1 MRVIAGS
8 ARGRPLLA
16 PPGTATRPTSDR
28 VRGAIFDML
37 TAAGAHFSRVLD
49 LYAGSGALGIEA
61 LSRDEGACDFVEG
74 DARACVA
81 IRRNLASLDMEERA
95 HVHQM
100 AVARALPQLPGPYTL
115 VLIDPP
121 YADAEQAAFLL
132 DAWAAPERLD
142 VGAIIVLEH
151 SRRTAAPE
159 RLGTLPLFRQ
169 RRHGDTM
176 IAVYAAAEA

>member
-8 ARGRPLLA
+8 ARGRPLSA

-28 VRGAIFDML
+28 VRGAMFDIL
-37 TAAGAHFSRVLD
+37 AAAGADFSRVLD

-61 LSRDEGACDFVEG
+61 LSRNDGACDFVEG
-74 DARACVA
+74 DARACGA
-81 IRRNLASLDMEERA
+81 IRRNLASLGMEERA
-95 HVHQM
+95 HVYQM
-100 AVARALPQLPGPYTL
+100 AVARALRELPGPYTL
-115 VLIDPP
+115 VLMDPP
-121 YADAEQAAFLL
+121 YADEEAVSLL
-132 DAWAAPERLD
+132 DAWAGPERLD

-159 RLGTLPLFRQ
+159 RLGMLPLFRE

-176 IAVYAAAEA
+176 IAIYAAAEA